1 MNLKVFFYCGRRGGA
16 PCQQCRM
23 HVFKFSLSCIFIFFV
38 GQEFKIPNRMI
49 TSIQHGKISNCS
61 LTILYPCVLEY
72 HFNMPIKKYYT
83 VCCLSGILY
92 CYLLFFQI
100 VKNHI
105 CNKDTCTLCWCQ
117 FVAYFHSS
125 PQKWLHRFLWSYI
138 YK

>member
-1 MNLKVFFYCGRRGGA
+1 MRAVGGGGHLANNAECMYLNLAFLVYSF
-16 PCQQCRM
+16 
-23 HVFKFSLSCIFIFFV
+23 FFV

-92 CYLLFFQI
+92 CCLLFFRI